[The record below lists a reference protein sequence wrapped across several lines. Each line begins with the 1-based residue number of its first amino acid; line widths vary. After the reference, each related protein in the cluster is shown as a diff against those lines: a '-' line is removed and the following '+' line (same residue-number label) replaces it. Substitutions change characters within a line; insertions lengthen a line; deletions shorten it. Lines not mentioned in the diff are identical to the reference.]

1 MSLEVRFAEPGDLN
15 RLVEIYNHYVT
26 ETHVTFDTEP
36 FAVGARTQWFT
47 QFAETGPYRLLVG
60 VSDDAVIGYASST
73 RFKSRPA
80 YKTSVETTIYLDPHH
95 TGKGFGRQLYTELLR
110 QLQDAKSVHRAYG
123 GIAQPNPES
132 RALRCWSRC
141 WPGHWCRAL
150 RRTVI
155 NCVARQSIRWIW
167 MHWRPAGFINC
178 KRGAGWSMPGVQVTR
193 PEHWK
198 MCLSTSLV
206 LHTRKYW

>member
-95 TGKGFGRQLYTELLR
+95 TGQGYGRQLYTELLR
-110 QLQDAKSVHRAYG
+110 QLQDDMSVHRAYG

-132 RALRCWSRC
+132 KALHES
-141 WPGHWCRAL
+141 L
-150 RRTVI
+150 
-155 NCVARQSIRWIW
+155 
-167 MHWRPAGFINC
+167 GFVRVGSYHEVGF
-178 KRGAGWSMPGVQVTR
+178 KFG
-193 PEHWK
+193 
-198 MCLSTSLV
+198 
-206 LHTRKYW
+206 KYWDVDWYEKDLEKQ